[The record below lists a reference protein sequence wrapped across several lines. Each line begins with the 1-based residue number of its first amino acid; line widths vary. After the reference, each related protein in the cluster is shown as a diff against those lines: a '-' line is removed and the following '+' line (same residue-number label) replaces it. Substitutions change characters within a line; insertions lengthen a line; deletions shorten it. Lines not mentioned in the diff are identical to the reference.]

1 MLFLLNSCFSGL
13 AGVETKVYDTKISID
28 DISKGDGRYIITAG
42 GADEESIGDLKKW
55 GGSLFTD
62 VLISGVKNGWVDS
75 NSDGIVTTY
84 ELFSYVQAAV
94 KNEAKKAGYSQQPL
108 ISNLG
113 TYTDKGQYF
122 FKKILK

>member
-1 MLFLLNSCFSGL
+1 M
-13 AGVETKVYDTKISID
+13 
-28 DISKGDGRYIITAG
+28 
-42 GADEESIGDLKKW
+42 
-55 GGSLFTD
+55 
-62 VLISGVKNGWVDS
+62 KNGWADS

-94 KNEAKKAGYSQQPL
+94 KNEAKKAGYNQQPL

-122 FKKILK
+122 FVYKKPEITKEESFRKVHVESKGNSKADSTIINERKETFEPPSMYLR